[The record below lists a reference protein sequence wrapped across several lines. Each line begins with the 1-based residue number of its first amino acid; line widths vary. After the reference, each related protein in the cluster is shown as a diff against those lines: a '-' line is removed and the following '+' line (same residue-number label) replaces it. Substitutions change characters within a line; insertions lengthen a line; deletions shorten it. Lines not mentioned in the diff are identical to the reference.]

1 MSLNSLM
8 RWMKPREMVF
18 FDLLEG
24 AAANIL
30 DAAQLFDRELR
41 SGDPSRFAELRR
53 QMKDLEHVGDEITH
67 QVIDRLN
74 QTFVTP
80 IEREDILELAH
91 CMDDVADCIDAVCE
105 RLVLY
110 RIGTIMPAAM
120 ELSSVIVEGAQ
131 DLVKL
136 VGSLRRMDNVAEIRT
151 RIRHVHILENKADSL
166 YHGALAQIFESPK
179 DPIELMK
186 WKEILETIE
195 DATDRIE
202 RVAQSVGSTVMRNA

>member
-8 RWMKPREMVF
+8 RWLKPREMVF
-18 FDLLEG
+18 FDLMEG

-30 DAAQLFDRELR
+30 EAAQLFDRELR
-41 SGDPSRFAELRR
+41 SGDATRFAELRR
-53 QMKDLEHVGDEITH
+53 QMKDLEHKGDEITH
-67 QVIDRLN
+67 EIIDRLN

-91 CMDDVADCIDAVCE
+91 CMDDVADCLDAVCE

-110 RIGTIMPAAM
+110 RIDRIMPAAM
-120 ELSSVIVEGAQ
+120 ELASVIVEGSQ
-131 DLVKL
+131 DLVKI
-136 VGSLRRMDNVAEIRT
+136 VGSLRRMSDVAETRT
-151 RIRHVHILENKADSL
+151 RIRHVHVLENKADSL

-202 RVAQSVGSTVMRNA
+202 RVAQAVGSTIMRNA

>member
-8 RWMKPREMVF
+8 RWLKPREMVF

-30 DAAQLFDRELR
+30 DAAHLFDRELR
-41 SGDPSRFAELRR
+41 SGDPARFAELRR
-53 QMKDLEHVGDEITH
+53 QMKDLEHKGDELTH
-67 QVIDRLN
+67 EIIDRLN

-91 CMDDVADCIDAVCE
+91 CMDDVADCLDAVCE

-110 RIGTIMPAAM
+110 RIDRIMPAAM
-120 ELSSVIVEGAQ
+120 ELSSVIVEGSQ
-131 DLVKL
+131 DLVKI
-136 VGSLRRMDNVAEIRT
+136 VGSLRRMNNVADTRT
-151 RIRHVHILENKADSL
+151 RIRHVHVLENKADSL

-202 RVAQSVGSTVMRNA
+202 RVAQAVGSTIMRNA